1 MTDELTVGRVLD
13 ERDPDIQRQLI
24 NEYGVG
30 RFRYDSHARPIDHDR
45 FGTLWMIRPPSG
57 PPLLMVEVVNSTPEP
72 DGTRR
77 RYNLRVPPR
86 MRSALEAVAWTFGL
100 TAREYRERLRRQT

>member
-1 MTDELTVGRVLD
+1 MADEVTVERVLD
-13 ERDPDIQRQLI
+13 EKDPDVQRQLI
-24 NEYGVG
+24 NDYGVG
-30 RFRYDSHARPIDHDR
+30 RFRYDARATPIDHDR
-45 FGTLWMIRPPSG
+45 FGTLWRIQLRDG

-86 MRSALEAVAWTFGL
+86 MRSALEAVAWTFRL
-100 TAREYRERLRRQT
+100 THREYRERLRRQT